1 VVEQIIRPT
10 GLVDPRI
17 HVRPARGQ
25 VQDAM
30 AEIKARAARHERTL
44 VTTLTKRLAEDLAD
58 YLREEGIDGCY
69 LHSEVQTIERVEI
82 LNDLR
87 RGRYDVIVG
96 VNLLREGLDL
106 PEVSLVAILDADREG
121 FLRSDTSLI
130 QTMGRCARNVNAEV
144 ILYAD
149 QVTESMQRAIEET
162 ERRRQVQVAY
172 NTEHGVTPQTI
183 RKEIRRG
190 IDYEVQAWKR
200 RVETPVIAETEE
212 DYVTAG
218 KLDELERE
226 MKEAAANLDFE
237 RAALL
242 RDRIQE
248 LTTK

>member
-1 VVEQIIRPT
+1 MEIR
-10 GLVDPRI
+10 R
-17 HVRPARGQ
+17 R
-25 VQDAM
+25 
-30 AEIKARAARHERTL
+30 AERRERVL

-69 LHSEVQTIERVEI
+69 LHSEVKTIERVEI

-87 RGRYDVIVG
+87 RGKYDVIVG

-149 QVTESMQRAIEET
+149 EVTESMARAIEET
-162 ERRRQVQVAY
+162 ERRRQVQAAF
-172 NTEHGVTPQTI
+172 NEEHGIEPQTI
-183 RKEIRRG
+183 RKKIQEG
-190 IDYEVQAWKR
+190 IAYEVQAWRR
-200 RVETPVIAETEE
+200 RVETPVVAEAEG
-212 DYVTAG
+212 DYVTANR
-218 KLDELERE
+218 LDELEKE
-226 MKEAAANLDFE
+226 MKDAAANLDFE

-242 RDRIQE
+242 RDMIRE
-248 LTTK
+248 LSG